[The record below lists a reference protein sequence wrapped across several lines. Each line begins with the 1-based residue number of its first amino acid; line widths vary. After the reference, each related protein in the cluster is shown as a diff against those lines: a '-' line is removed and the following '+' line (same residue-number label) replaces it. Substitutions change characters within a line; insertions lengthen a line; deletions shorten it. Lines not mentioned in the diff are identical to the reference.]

1 MPVTCVLVEPC
12 ADQSVPLP
20 PESEAQKMKLNAFC
34 KSCDSDFIKIKP
46 GLTVVSKK
54 FAPHLTL
61 IHIYQPWA
69 ACPMQQPCRQTAWD
83 WLNEKGRGFG
93 AAFAW
98 ACVCTLILSLRIWWA
113 PLLSTGSALVLC
125 TTNNKAASTSLHTSA
140 HVKVFL
146 WMSSWSAL
154 GLSLRR

>member
-20 PESEAQKMKLNAFC
+20 SESEAQKMKLNAFC

-61 IHIYQPWA
+61 IHIYQP
-69 ACPMQQPCRQTAWD
+69 
-83 WLNEKGRGFG
+83 
-93 AAFAW
+93 
-98 ACVCTLILSLRIWWA
+98 
-113 PLLSTGSALVLC
+113 
-125 TTNNKAASTSLHTSA
+125 
-140 HVKVFL
+140 
-146 WMSSWSAL
+146 
-154 GLSLRR
+154 